1 MRRFIPLGVVVVV
14 GVAFLWAADDKNSD
28 TAAAA
33 AARKKLKTKVTVEY
47 KGDAFRD
54 VVDDLKG
61 QVKGLSIRPDTK
73 SGVQLNTKITYKA
86 KDATLEKVLNDLCEK
101 NGWGYYIKSKEKDAY
116 DGQVVIK
123 VGDER
128 GYEKGKEP
136 PKDGDKPKDKE
147 DSKDKAKDKPKDK
160 AKDKPKDKPK
170 DAAKPKD
177 KDEEKDKTEPKD
189 KSSEDDSD
197 KAERAA
203 ALKLKSAKGLIK
215 DGKVARAKE
224 ILKELIK
231 KYPKTKAADDAKE
244 LLDSLKE

>member
-14 GVAFLWAADDKNSD
+14 GVAFLWAADDKNGD
-28 TAAAA
+28 TTAAA

-47 KGDAFRD
+47 KNDAFKD
-54 VVDDLKG
+54 VVDDLKS
-61 QVKGLSIRPDTK
+61 QVKGLSIRADTK
-73 SGVQLNTKITYKA
+73 SGVQLMTKITYKA
-86 KDATLEKVLNDLCEK
+86 KDVTLEKVLNEICEK

-116 DGQVVIK
+116 DGQLVIK

-136 PKDGDKPKDKE
+136 AKDADKPKDKE
-147 DSKDKAKDKPKDK
+147 DPKDK

-170 DAAKPKD
+170 DSAKPKD
-177 KDEEKDKTEPKD
+177 KEDPKDKDKAKD

-197 KAERAA
+197 KAERSA
-203 ALKLKSAKGLIK
+203 ALKLKSAKDLIK
-215 DGKVARAKE
+215 DGKVARAKDV
-224 ILKELIK
+224 LKDLIK

-244 LLDSLKE
+244 LLESLKE